1 MFTGIIEA
9 SGTIE
14 MIRQMDSAYRV
25 HISCPTLRDSINVDD
40 SIAVNGI
47 CLTVVELL
55 PKGCAVDAVRET
67 AERSTLK
74 SWTKGTQI
82 NLERGLQL
90 NGRLDGHLVQG
101 HVDGQAVLSSTER
114 RGASADMHFTC
125 EETIIKMIVEK
136 GSIAVDGVSLTIT
149 SVNRKGFSVAV
160 IPYTFSHTNLNEL
173 KPGKRVNVETD
184 IIGKYVLRHLTHNKE
199 LNKSTLMSWGYEL

>member
-9 SGTIE
+9 SGMIE
-14 MIRQMDSAYRV
+14 MIRQTDSVYRV

-47 CLTVVELL
+47 CLTVVELS

-74 SWTKGTQI
+74 NWTKGTQI
-82 NLERGLQL
+82 NLERGLQF

-101 HVDGQAVLSSTER
+101 HVDGQAVLSTIEHW
-114 RGASADMHFTC
+114 GKSAEMHFTC
-125 EETIIKMIVEK
+125 EEVITKMIVEK
-136 GSIAVDGVSLTIT
+136 GSIAVDGVSLTLS
-149 SVNRKGFSVAV
+149 SVNRKGFSIAV
-160 IPYTFSHTNLNEL
+160 IPYTYSHTHLHEL
-173 KPGKRVNVETD
+173 KPGNRVNVETD